1 MYKETA
7 IVAKSLVNLENGE
20 ATKVDKEMIADH
32 FVLIP
37 HHVVD
42 ETNDILP
49 WSYILLNERDVSL
62 YDKIGEWI
70 FSVNLLT
77 KDFMRYRML
86 FIDCVMSHDHKF
98 SKYVIDNILRKNIDD
113 EIESLFSYKHFNLSD
128 HVLNYIANQKKAGNE
143 IRFDLISMNPGLTQY
158 VLSELSD
165 SLDWSL
171 ISKYHFLNPD
181 FILNNRANLDW
192 DEIKKRVNEED

>member
-42 ETNDILP
+42 ETKDILP
-49 WSYILLNERDVSL
+49 WSYILLNEHDDSL
-62 YDKIGEWI
+62 YDEIGKWI
-70 FSVNLLT
+70 FSVNPST

-86 FIDCVMSHDHKF
+86 FIDYMTSHNYKF
-98 SKYVIDNILRKNIDD
+98 SKYVIDDILSKNIDD
-113 EIESLFSYKHFNLSD
+113 EIESLFSYEHFNLSN
-128 HVLNYIANQKKAGNE
+128 HVLTYIANQEKAGNE
-143 IRFDLISMNPGLTQY
+143 IRFDLISMNPGLDQY
-158 VLSELSD
+158 DLFKFSD

-171 ISKYHFLNPD
+171 VSKYHFLNPD
-181 FILNNRANLDW
+181 FIFNNRANLDW

>member
-32 FVLIP
+32 FILIP
-37 HHVVD
+37 HDVVD
-42 ETNDILP
+42 KTKDILP
-49 WSYILLNERDVSL
+49 WSYILLHEHDVSL

-70 FSVNLLT
+70 FSVNPST
-77 KDFMRYRML
+77 KDFMRYRMI
-86 FIDCVMSHDHKF
+86 FIDYMTSHDYKF
-98 SKYVIDNILRKNIDD
+98 SKYVIDDILRKNIDD
-113 EIESLFSYKHFNLSD
+113 EIESLFSYNHFNLSD
-128 HVLNYIANQKKAGNE
+128 HVLNYIANQEKAGNK

-158 VLSELSD
+158 VLSEFSD

-171 ISKYHFLNPD
+171 VSKYHFLDPD
-181 FILNNRANLDW
+181 FIFNNRGNLDW